1 MRFESIVILVVLIA
15 GGCATQSHDDVI
27 ERVARSVEMSQVEGL
42 ATHQRH
48 IFPDWGI
55 QMGSSLPPNAPPA
68 QVAREALKND
78 PEHNLRSLVEG
89 HPVGYGST
97 KVLRVR
103 RIRILSPEYERAWPG
118 SDPFFTA
125 VLMDTSIGRVVV
137 LLQYKVLDGTA
148 YWAHWTIDPD
158 GLLNEP
164 PGANS
169 RHAGRERSGSSGVAA
184 VAQAERSV

>member
-1 MRFESIVILVVLIA
+1 MRFESIAILGMLIA
-15 GGCATQSHDDVI
+15 SGCATQSHDDVI
-27 ERVARSVEMSQVEGL
+27 ERVARSVERSQVEGL

-55 QMGSSLPPNAPPA
+55 QMGSLLPSSAPPA
-68 QVAREALKND
+68 QVAREALKTD
-78 PEHNLRSLVEG
+78 PEQNLRSLVEG

-103 RIRILSPEYERAWPG
+103 KIRVLSPEYDRTWPG
-118 SDPFFTA
+118 SDPLFTA

-137 LLQYKVLDGTA
+137 LLQYKVLGGTG
-148 YWAHWTIDPD
+148 YWAHWTIDAD
-158 GLLNEP
+158 RLLNEP

-169 RHAGRERSGSSGVAA
+169 RHVGRGRSGSFGMAA
-184 VAQAERSV
+184 VAQAGC